1 MIRANGWVTMEL
13 VDLVN
18 VMRIVEL
25 SAKTRPT
32 AIRALAQ
39 ALDLAD
45 DGISLDDLLEA
56 IEERE
61 AAAQTIVDKGFAIP
75 HAIIDWE
82 GGFRVVLGRSRSG
95 VDYGIADAPRVHLIA
110 LFVIGRAQQ
119 KDFHLDVLAALAE
132 LMEAGEFRQQ
142 LVEARDTRSVDQLLL
157 ARVGLTAERQPRRS
171 ARVPRVNT
179 ILVQQAMQLVT
190 AVSAQ
195 ALLVAVD
202 KLEDGPWDALAEWP
216 GRLLVV
222 TTLSG
227 EDFPI
232 ARPDTHLFDVPHSTL
247 TRMDR
252 AKLGLLLAASDG
264 VLAGDANVVCVTGP
278 GGRHLDSVTLAKP
291 ESRLEAMFSSKSSKR
306 TTGVRP
312 AVILRAL
319 SLAIELA
326 SEGREGKAV
335 GGMFVIGD
343 SRQVMR
349 HTQQLVLNPFHGYSR
364 SLRSL
369 LDPSLAETIKEYA
382 QVDGA
387 FIIRADGMV
396 LSAGTYLVP
405 KATSTRLPAGLGTR
419 HQAAAAITSHTQS
432 TAIAISQS
440 TGTVTVFRHGQIVLQ
455 LERASTTR
463 S

>member
-1 MIRANGWVTMEL
+1 
-13 VDLVN
+13 
-18 VMRIVEL
+18 MRIVEL

-39 ALDLAD
+39 SLNLENE
-45 DGISLDDLLEA
+45 GVPLDDLLNA

-61 AAAQTIVDKGFAIP
+61 SVAQTIIDEGFAIP
-75 HAIIDWE
+75 HANIDWD
-82 GGFRVVLGRSRSG
+82 GGFRIVLGRSRTG
-95 VDYGIADAPRVHLIA
+95 IDYGIADAPRVHLIS
-110 LFVIGRAQQ
+110 LFVIGRARQH
-119 KDFHLDVLAALAE
+119 DLHLDVLAALAE

-142 LVEARDTRSVDQLLL
+142 IVEARDARSIKQLLRS
-157 ARVGLTAERQPRRS
+157 RVGLTAERQPQRS
-171 ARVPRVNT
+171 AHVPRVNS
-179 ILVQQAMQLVT
+179 ILVRQAMDLAD

-202 KLEDGPWDALAEWP
+202 KLEYGPWDALAEWH

-222 TTLSG
+222 TTLAG

-232 ARPDTHLFDVPHSTL
+232 ARPDTHCFDVPHSRL

-252 AKLGLLLAASDG
+252 AKLGILLAASDG
-264 VLAGDANVVCVTGP
+264 LLAGDANVVCVTGP
-278 GGRHLDSVTLAKP
+278 AGRHLDSLTLAKP
-291 ESRLEAMFSSKSSKR
+291 DSRLLEAMFSGKSSKKA
-306 TTGVRP
+306 TNIRP

-343 SRQVMR
+343 SRQVLR
-349 HTQQLVLNPFHGYSR
+349 HAQQLVLNPFHGYSR

-405 KATSTRLPAGLGTR
+405 NVSSARLPAGLGTR
-419 HQAAAAITSHTQS
+419 HQAAAAITSHTKS
-432 TAIAISQS
+432 TAIVISQS